1 MAEKRTR
8 SCSNPERVSGQDPSK
23 PKTRLR
29 VALYAR
35 VSTHEQQ
42 SLPLQLAALRQYVKR
57 RGWLIVTEVK
67 EIGSGTLPR
76 PKREQLMK
84 LARQQAIDAILV
96 WRLDRWGRSVADLAV
111 NWKELNELGVAFVS
125 LTEALDLT
133 TPSGRAMAGLLS
145 VFAEFEREILRERV
159 QAGLAQA
166 RKQGRVLG
174 RPRSAAHKQTQVR
187 ELFASGASK
196 AEIARRLAIGR
207 TSVRRLLEGKTK

>member
-1 MAEKRTR
+1 MAEKCTC
-8 SCSNPERVSGQDPSK
+8 SCSNPGRVFGQDSSK

-67 EIGSGTLPR
+67 EIGSGTLQR

-174 RPRSAAHKQTQVR
+174 RPRSAAHKQAQVR
-187 ELFASGASK
+187 ELFESGASK
-196 AEIARRLAIGR
+196 SEIARRLAIGR

>member
-8 SCSNPERVSGQDPSK
+8 SLPKPGRVFGQGQSK

-29 VALYAR
+29 VVLYAR

-42 SLPLQLAALRQYVKR
+42 SLPLQLTALRQYVKR
-57 RGWLIVTEVK
+57 RGWSIVGEIKEV
-67 EIGSGTLPR
+67 GSGALQR

-84 LARQQAIDAILV
+84 LARQQEIDVILV

-111 NWKELNELGVAFVS
+111 NLKELNELGVAFVS

-159 QAGLAQA
+159 LAGLAQA
-166 RKQGRVLG
+166 REQGRTLG
-174 RPRSAAHKQTQVR
+174 RPRSAAHKQAQVR
-187 ELFASGASK
+187 ELFESGISQS
-196 AEIARRLAIGR
+196 EIARRLSIGR
-207 TSVRRLLEGKTK
+207 TSVRRLLERKRK